1 MRKGDREKGVDTE
14 SKRGKKKKASVAVAT
29 ETCRVCG
36 SKRGERESN
45 VGGHESVGK
54 GI

>member
-14 SKRGKKKKASVAVAT
+14 SKREKKASVAVAT

-36 SKRGERESN
+36 SNRGKRERAM
-45 VGGHESVGK
+45 
-54 GI
+54 